1 MCPLDPALQE
11 CGTFSYLHKICL
23 HFFPEH
29 SKSAHTIRLKSI
41 ELFPLVLTHSYLV
54 LPRDRLHLYDTY
66 YFLLNETLVFFE
78 GLSISYIEW
87 LSIGR
92 VKEKEMGEIGDNK
105 KQKSPI

>member
-1 MCPLDPALQE
+1 
-11 CGTFSYLHKICL
+11 
-23 HFFPEH
+23 
-29 SKSAHTIRLKSI
+29 
-41 ELFPLVLTHSYLV
+41 
-54 LPRDRLHLYDTY
+54 
-66 YFLLNETLVFFE
+66 VFFE